1 MVKIP
6 EYRVRVFLSVDLVG
20 STAYKA
26 NLKSTVWIRTFRTF
40 YTQFLSTFRSTY
52 IEFCEE
58 HEECAAFKE
67 RIPKLWKTI
76 GDEAVFVNKVDS
88 LFQLFAYVHSFDRAL
103 ELYKKLLEANEDTS
117 SLGVKAN
124 GWLASFPWPNQT
136 IAMDDSEVDG
146 FEDALPD
153 ESDEAGADSDPGR
166 YEFLGPGI
174 DSGFRIATNSS
185 AGFFTLSP
193 ALAYALCRAN
203 TNRDYAKF
211 RFDLQYRG
219 VNPLKGVLSGASY
232 PIVGLNTE
240 RNQDRVRLSKLQNI
254 LEGVSAT
261 SDDQMIEYLEEFIK
275 FHKIEL
281 PPLELNGVDSKVV
294 VPDFYTKR
302 FIPDWEALKRD
313 LELREANLN
322 ESAEVDENSEGTES
336 ETSKIFA
343 ELIKGLDKLSHGF
356 DGPSD

>member
-1 MVKIP
+1 MANIP

-40 YTQFLSTFRSTY
+40 YTQFLSTFRSSY

-58 HEECAAFKE
+58 NGECTAFKE
-67 RIPKLWKTI
+67 KIPKLWKTI
-76 GDEAVFVNKVDS
+76 GDEAVFVNKVES
-88 LFQLFAYVHSFDRAL
+88 FFQLFAYVHAFDRAL
-103 ELYKKLLEANEDTS
+103 QLYKQLLESNTETA

-136 IAMDDSEVDG
+136 IAMEDSEDAG

-153 ESDEAGADSDPGR
+153 EDDEAGADADPGR

-174 DSGFRIATNSS
+174 DSGFRIATNST

-203 TNRDYAKF
+203 TNRDYSKF
-211 RFDLQYRG
+211 RCDIEYRG
-219 VNPLKGVLSGASY
+219 VNTLKGVLSGESY

-240 RNQDRVRLSKLQNI
+240 RNEDRVKLRRLQNT
-254 LEGVSAT
+254 LEGVTPS

-275 FHKIEL
+275 FHKIEM
-281 PPLELNGVDSKVV
+281 PPLELNGVDSRVV
-294 VPDFYTKR
+294 VPDFYTNR
-302 FIPDWEALKRD
+302 FVPDWESLSRD
-313 LELREANLN
+313 LELREANLD
-322 ESAEVDENSEGTES
+322 ESAEIDGSHDEVRPEGST
-336 ETSKIFA
+336 TFA
-343 ELIKGLDKLSHGF
+343 DLLKELEKLTKGFNAAD
-356 DGPSD
+356 D